1 MKAINDRNSSIELL
15 RILLIGGVIVL
26 HYIADSGQLLN
37 NAIQGSLP
45 YYLLIFMNQLCV
57 CAVDVF
63 IIISGFYSCKSNR
76 IHLSK
81 LLQLLLQ
88 VVLFQI
94 LASVGVS
101 LIRGKSITIANVI
114 YNIIPRNYYVTLYIS
129 LMLLAPFLNI
139 FISKLTKTNFKK
151 FLITIACLFL
161 VEPTLV
167 DIVEGIKGTTIYGIS
182 TIGILGAEWG
192 YTIVTFI
199 CVYFIAAYIRIYGS
213 FWSTKWNFIVWFTSL
228 MFLFI
233 WKSVE
238 VKIGVSIAAEHY
250 MNPVLVVNG
259 IAVFEIFR
267 NLDFKSRLVNL
278 AAKGC
283 FTVFLLH
290 GYLISYFD
298 VKKYLND
305 NIFIFLAQ
313 WLISVVVIFFICDVI
328 GLIYTSIENVISKK
342 ISNKKIGYEFIEIDN

>member
-1 MKAINDRNSSIELL
+1 MKTANDRNSSIELL
-15 RILLIGGVIVL
+15 RMLLIGGVIVL
-26 HYIADSGQLLN
+26 HYIADCGQLLN
-37 NAIQGSLP
+37 SAIQGYLS

-76 IHLSK
+76 INLSK

-88 VVLFQI
+88 VVLFQM
-94 LASVGVS
+94 LLSVGVS
-101 LIRGKSITIANVI
+101 LIRGKSITIASIV
-114 YNIIPRNYYVTLYIS
+114 YNIIPRNYYVTLYVS

-139 FISKLTKTNFKK
+139 FISKLTQSNYKK
-151 FLITIACLFL
+151 FLITIVFLFL

-167 DIVEGIKGTTIYGIS
+167 DVIEGIKGNTIYGIS

-192 YTIVTFI
+192 YTIVTFV

-213 FWSTKWNFIVWFTSL
+213 FWPTKWNFAVWFTSL
-228 MFLFI
+228 VFLFV
-233 WKSVE
+233 WKLVE
-238 VKIGVSIAAEHY
+238 VKTGASIAAEHY
-250 MNPVLVVNG
+250 MNPVLVING

-267 NLDFKSRLVNL
+267 NLNFKSRLVNL

-298 VKKYLND
+298 VKKYLNN
-305 NIFIFLAQ
+305 NIFIFFVQ
-313 WLISVVVIFFICDVI
+313 WFISVVMIFFICDVI
-328 GLIYTSIENVISKK
+328 GIIYTSIENAVFKK
-342 ISNKKIGYEFIEIDN
+342 IGNKKIGYAFIEIDN